1 MTTGEL
7 IETPQRGLRA
17 DARRNNDAL
26 LRAARSVFAELG
38 PDAPLEE
45 IARRAGV
52 GIGTLYRHFPTR
64 FDLQQAVMEQHVG
77 RLIALAE
84 AALDESDP
92 GAAVEQWLATKLRTS
107 REYHGLGAAVWLVI
121 ADKPSEYG
129 SHCELLYRRFAELLR
144 RAQDAGVIRSDVTSR
159 QVLRLVNGIVLST
172 EKAHDREREM
182 LQLFQ
187 VVMAGLRVP
196 PTAP

>member
-1 MTTGEL
+1 MTTGEF

-17 DARRNNDAL
+17 DARRNNEAL
-26 LRAARSVFAELG
+26 LNAARAVFAELG

-52 GIGTLYRHFPTR
+52 GIGTLYRHFPAR
-64 FDLQQAVMEQHVG
+64 FDLQQAVMERHVG

-84 AALDESDP
+84 TELDAPDP
-92 GAAVEQWLATKLRTS
+92 AAAVERWLATKLYAS

-121 ADKPSEYG
+121 ADRPSEYG
-129 SHCELLYRRFAELLR
+129 SHCELLYRRFDELLR
-144 RAQDAGVIRSDVTSR
+144 RAQQAGAIRADITSR

-182 LQLFQ
+182 RQLFE
-187 VVMAGLRVP
+187 VVMAGLRT
-196 PTAP
+196 PTAN